1 LGAVERAATLLE
13 LDHHSS
19 QGVTDMKSMKIRK
32 AGSIRLTAC
41 CCYGCCCCQIAN

>member
-13 LDHHSS
+13 LTTTES
-19 QGVTDMKSMKIRK
+19 QGATAMKSMKIRK

-41 CCYGCCCCQIAN
+41 CCYGCCCCQITN